1 MPIYFAAFA
10 LHLILLYLSA
20 QMVNKRV
27 GLILAVISVVPLC
40 LVAGAR
46 DVSVGT
52 DTSAYPLRCFYASQY
67 YSPLGA
73 IGACSDQEPLFVL
86 LFWILGRLT
95 GDFNA
100 VLFLCESI
108 VLLPYILVVRK
119 LYPRGYPIVG
129 VFTCFVIFGYTLN
142 IIRQCLATSMLVLMV
157 YELLCEK
164 RISAFV
170 YLMLAV
176 GFHKMSVIGL
186 IIWIIYI
193 SCYERKQENSF
204 KTVAMLVC
212 LGVIDFAICMILV
225 GPNVMELVS
234 RFTSSYSFQIKH
246 AGMGSFNTTM
256 LIYLPFCL
264 VIWAIGHKNSN
275 LSGDF
280 RSLNFYTINGVLAS
294 LFAQFATIS
303 PELIRLSFPFLFIS
317 GFVFPLLSER
327 LGKERLLTMSLCVLF
342 CTFYFSI
349 TFVFGG
355 SCDLFPYSSALLG
368 VFYG

>member
-1 MPIYFAAFA
+1 MQIYFAAFA
-10 LHLILLYLSA
+10 LHILLLYLSA

-27 GLILAVISVVPLC
+27 GSILAVISVVPLC

-129 VFTCFVIFGYTLN
+129 IFTCFVIFGYTLN

-164 RISAFV
+164 RVSAFI

-193 SCYERKQENSF
+193 SCYERKQKHSF
-204 KTVAMLVC
+204 KTVAMLAC
-212 LGVIDFAICMILV
+212 LGVIDFATCMILI
-225 GPNVMELVS
+225 GPDVMELVS
-234 RFTSSYSFQIKH
+234 RFISSYSFQIKH

-264 VIWAIGHKNSN
+264 VIWAIGHNNSTLN
-275 LSGDF
+275 GDF
-280 RSLNFYTINGVLAS
+280 GLLNFYTINGVLAS

-327 LGKERLLTMSLCVLF
+327 LGKERLLTMFLCVLF

-355 SCDLFPYSSALLG
+355 SCDLFPYSSELLG